1 MSIDRITNSGQ
12 TQLMIAQLNTANAN
26 LAQSE
31 QQVSSGNVS
40 NTYAGYGDKVQALEA
55 ANSAASRANTYK
67 AAAQA
72 GLNQANLQD
81 TQLTQ
86 LSNLANQLRQD
97 ITTASAN
104 NDGSNLM
111 TQVQGVFD
119 QAVQILNST
128 DANGNYLFGGDKTT
142 TPPVSA
148 TSLTQLAAASSGAAV
163 FANGTMKSAV
173 TVAEGQ
179 TVTVGVLA
187 SDVGS
192 QLMQTIKDI
201 VDYTN
206 TNGALGSQM
215 TSAQN
220 SFLSGEITSA
230 ATAAT
235 TINTAAASNGDTYQ
249 QLQNAVTQ
257 QTTMN
262 TLYQG
267 FASNIQNV
275 NMAQAI
281 TTLNQNQ
288 TALQAALQVT
298 SQLGK
303 LSLLNY
309 FR

>member
-1 MSIDRITNSGQ
+1 MTIDRITNSNQ
-12 TQLMIAQLNTANAN
+12 AQLMIAQINTANAN

-55 ANSAASRANTYK
+55 ANSAAARANAYK

-104 NDGSNLM
+104 NDGSTLM

-128 DANGNYLFGGDKTT
+128 DANGNYLFGGDKTN
-142 TPPVSA
+142 TPPVSVS
-148 TSLTQLAAASSGAAV
+148 SLSQLASASSGASV
-163 FANGTMKSAV
+163 FANGTMKSSV

-187 SDVGS
+187 SDVGT
-192 QLMQTIKDI
+192 QLMQTIKDL
-201 VDYTN
+201 VDYTT

-220 SFLSGEITSA
+220 SFLSNEVASA
-230 ATAAT
+230 TTAAA
-235 TINTAAASNGDTYQ
+235 TINTAAAINGDTYQ

-275 NMAQAI
+275 DMAQAI

>member
-1 MSIDRITNSGQ
+1 MSIDRITNNGQ

-40 NTYAGYGDKVQALEA
+40 NTYSGYGDQVQALEA
-55 ANSAASRANTYK
+55 ANSAATRANVYK
-67 AAAQA
+67 AAAQS

-86 LSNLANQLRQD
+86 LSSLANQLRQD

-104 NDGSNLM
+104 NDGSTLM
-111 TQVQGVFD
+111 TQVQGIFD
-119 QAVQILNST
+119 QAVQVLNST
-128 DANGNYLFGGDKTT
+128 DTNGNYLFGGDKTT
-142 TPPVSA
+142 TAPVNI
-148 TSLTQLAAASSGAAV
+148 TSLSQLTSAPSAASV
-163 FANGTMKSAV
+163 FANGTMKSSV
-173 TVAEGQ
+173 TVAQGQ

-187 SDVGS
+187 SDVGT
-192 QLMQTIKDI
+192 QLMQTIKDLA
-201 VDYTN
+201 DYTN
-206 TNGALGSQM
+206 SNGPLSSQL
-215 TSAQN
+215 TSAQSN
-220 SFLSGEITSA
+220 FLSGEITSA
-230 ATAAT
+230 TTAAT
-235 TINTAAASNGDTYQ
+235 TINTAAAGNGDTYQ

-262 TLYQG
+262 TMYQG

-275 NMAQAI
+275 DMAQAI

-298 SQLGK
+298 SQLGN

>member
-1 MSIDRITNSGQ
+1 MSIDRITNSNQ
-12 TQLMIAQLNTANAN
+12 AQLMIAQINTANAN
-26 LAQSE
+26 LAQTE

-40 NTYAGYGDKVQALEA
+40 NTYAGYGDQVQALEA
-55 ANSAASRANTYK
+55 ANSAAARANAYK

-104 NDGSNLM
+104 NDGSTLM

-119 QAVQILNST
+119 QAVQILNTT
-128 DANGNYLFGGDKTT
+128 DANGNYLFGGDKTN
-142 TPPVSA
+142 TPPVSVS
-148 TSLTQLAAASSGAAV
+148 SLSQLASATSGAAV
-163 FANGTMKSAV
+163 FANGTMKSSV

-179 TVTVGVLA
+179 SVTVGVLA

-192 QLMQTIKDI
+192 QLMQTIKDL
-201 VDYTN
+201 VDYTT

-220 SFLSGEITSA
+220 SFLSGEIASA

-281 TTLNQNQ
+281 TNLNQDQ

>member
-119 QAVQILNST
+119 QAAQILNST
-128 DANGNYLFGGDKTT
+128 DANGNYLFGGDKTN
-142 TPPVSA
+142 TPPVSIS
-148 TSLTQLAAASSGAAV
+148 SLSQLASAPSGASV
-163 FANGTMKSAV
+163 FANGTVKSTV
-173 TVAEGQ
+173 TVAQGQ

-201 VDYTN
+201 VDYTT
-206 TNGALGSQM
+206 TNGALGSQL

-220 SFLSGEITSA
+220 NFLSGEITSA
-230 ATAAT
+230 ATAAA

-275 NMAQAI
+275 DMAQAI
-281 TTLNQNQ
+281 STLNQNQ

>member
-1 MSIDRITNSGQ
+1 
-12 TQLMIAQLNTANAN
+12 
-26 LAQSE
+26 
-31 QQVSSGNVS
+31 
-40 NTYAGYGDKVQALEA
+40 
-55 ANSAASRANTYK
+55 
-67 AAAQA
+67 
-72 GLNQANLQD
+72 
-81 TQLTQ
+81 
-86 LSNLANQLRQD
+86 
-97 ITTASAN
+97 
-104 NDGSNLM
+104 M

-128 DANGNYLFGGDKTT
+128 DANGNYLFGGDKTN
-142 TPPVSA
+142 TPPVSIG
-148 TSLTQLAAASSGAAV
+148 SLSQLASASSGASV
-163 FANGTMKSAV
+163 FANGTVKSSV
-173 TVAEGQ
+173 TVAQGQ
-179 TVTVGVLA
+179 SVTVGVLA

-192 QLMQTIKDI
+192 QLMQTIKDL

-206 TNGALGSQM
+206 SNGALSSQL
-215 TSAQN
+215 TTAQN
-220 SFLSGEITSA
+220 NFLSGEISSA
-230 ATAAT
+230 TTAAT
-235 TINTAAASNGDTYQ
+235 TINTAAASNGDTYN

-262 TLYQG
+262 TLFQG

-281 TTLNQNQ
+281 TTMNQDQ

>member
-1 MSIDRITNSGQ
+1 MSIDRITNSNQ
-12 TQLMIAQLNTANAN
+12 AQLMIAQINTANAN

-40 NTYAGYGDKVQALEA
+40 NTYAGYGDQVQALEA
-55 ANSAASRANTYK
+55 ANSAAARANAYK

-104 NDGSNLM
+104 NDGSTLM

-119 QAVQILNST
+119 QAVQILNTT
-128 DANGNYLFGGDKTT
+128 DANGNYLFGGDKTN
-142 TPPVSA
+142 TPPVSVSSLSQLASA
-148 TSLTQLAAASSGAAV
+148 TSGASV
-163 FANGTMKSAV
+163 FANGTMKSSV

-179 TVTVGVLA
+179 SVTVGVLA

-192 QLMQTIKDI
+192 QLMQTIKDL
-201 VDYTN
+201 VDYTT

-220 SFLSGEITSA
+220 SFLSGEIASA

-281 TTLNQNQ
+281 TNLNQDQ

>member
-1 MSIDRITNSGQ
+1 MSIDRITNNSQ

-40 NTYAGYGDKVQALEA
+40 NTYAGYGDQVQALEA
-55 ANSAASRANTYK
+55 ANSGAARANAYK

-81 TQLTQ
+81 TQLTE
-86 LSNLANQLRQD
+86 LSSLANQLRQD

-104 NDGSNLM
+104 NDGSTLM

-119 QAVQILNST
+119 QAVQVLNST
-128 DANGNYLFGGDKTT
+128 DANGNYLFGGDKTNT
-142 TPPVSA
+142 APVNI
-148 TSLTQLAAASSGAAV
+148 TSLSQLASAPSAASV
-163 FANGTMKSAV
+163 FVNGTVKSSV

-187 SDVGS
+187 SDVGT
-192 QLMQTIKDI
+192 QLMQTIKDL

-206 TNGALGSQM
+206 SNGALTSQM

-220 SFLSGEITSA
+220 NFLSGEISSA
-230 ATAAT
+230 TTAAT
-235 TINTAAASNGDTYQ
+235 TINAAAASNGDTYQ
-249 QLQNAVTQ
+249 QLQNAITQ

-288 TALQAALQVT
+288 SALQAALQVT